1 MNTNAR
7 NVLRKQLRAARRA
20 LSPVQQ
26 RAAGKLL
33 ARQVGNWLPL
43 ISKKHIAFYW
53 PNDGEIDPR
62 PLMRCLEKQGKC
74 CYLPRLYADGRHQV
88 WFKRYRTGDRLYNN
102 QFGIPE
108 PAITQPHIPAWALQ
122 VVLMPLVGF
131 DKAGNRLGMGGGFYD
146 RSFAFKQKRHSC
158 QPKLIGLAHSIQQVD
173 NLSVQGWDIPVD
185 NIVTE
190 LGVSRFINR

>member
-1 MNTNAR
+1 
-7 NVLRKQLRAARRA
+7 
-20 LSPVQQ
+20 
-26 RAAGKLL
+26 
-33 ARQVGNWLPL
+33 
-43 ISKKHIAFYW
+43 
-53 PNDGEIDPR
+53 
-62 PLMRCLEKQGKC
+62 
-74 CYLPRLYADGRHQV
+74 
-88 WFKRYRTGDRLYNN
+88 
-102 QFGIPE
+102 
-108 PAITQPHIPAWALQ
+108 
-122 VVLMPLVGF
+122 MPLVGF